1 MKILLIINTDKK
13 YSEKVITFMKQ
24 RFLNLKIID
33 HNNFSN
39 NLRNN
44 FDYVFSYLSKKI
56 LKREFLKKTKK
67 YNINF
72 HPGPRKY
79 PGIGCF
85 NFALFNDEKIYGVTA
100 HLMNEKI
107 DNGIIIK
114 ERTFKI
120 DKSYD
125 VKKISDESYNEMFL
139 LLKEIVKMI
148 IKNRIVFSDKKWER
162 KAYTKK
168 DLNKLA
174 KIKNSYSKK
183 KINKIIRCLYMHNK
197 PAPFIMIKGFKFEY
211 KNL

>member
-1 MKILLIINTDKK
+1 VKILLIINNEKSCSK
-13 YSEKVITFMKQ
+13 KVITF
-24 RFLNLKIID
+24 LKKKFTKLKVID
-33 HNNFSN
+33 HNDFN
-39 NLRNN
+39 NDIKNN
-44 FDYVFSYLSKKI
+44 FDYVLSYLSKKV
-56 LKREFLKKTKK
+56 LKKKFFNKTKK

-72 HPGPRKY
+72 HPGPKKY

-85 NFALFNDEKIYGVTA
+85 NFALYNNEKDYGVTA
-100 HLMNEKI
+100 HLIDEKI
-107 DNGIIIK
+107 DSGKIIK

-125 VKKISDESYNEMFL
+125 VKKISDKSYNEMFL

-148 IKNRIVFSDKKWER
+148 IKNRIIFTEKKWER

-197 PAPFIMIKGFKFEY
+197 PAPFIIIKGFKFEY
-211 KNL
+211 KDL

>member
-1 MKILLIINTDKK
+1 MKILLIINKEKK
-13 YSEKVITFMKQ
+13 FSKQVITF
-24 RFLNLKIID
+24 LKKKFIRLKVID
-33 HNNFSN
+33 HNNFN
-39 NLRNN
+39 NTIKNN
-44 FDYVFSYLSKKI
+44 FDYVLSYLSKKI
-56 LKREFLKKTKK
+56 LKKNFLNKTKK

-72 HPGPRKY
+72 HPGPSKY

-85 NFALFNDEKIYGVTA
+85 NFALYNNEKDYGVTA
-100 HLMNEKI
+100 HLIDEKI
-107 DNGIIIK
+107 DSGKIIK

-125 VKKISDESYNEMFL
+125 VKKISDESYKEMLL

-148 IKNRIVFSDKKWER
+148 TKNRISFSGKKWKR

-174 KIKNSYSKK
+174 NIKNSYSKK
-183 KINKIIRCLYMHNK
+183 KINKIIRCLYMQNK
-197 PAPFIMIKGFKFEY
+197 PGPFIIIKGFKFEY

>member
-1 MKILLIINTDKK
+1 MKILLIINKEKK
-13 YSEKVITFMKQ
+13 FSKQVITF
-24 RFLNLKIID
+24 LKKKFIKLKVID
-33 HNNFSN
+33 HNNFN
-39 NLRNN
+39 NNIKNN
-44 FDYVFSYLSKKI
+44 FDYVLCYLSKKI
-56 LKREFLKKTKK
+56 LKKNFLNKTKK

-72 HPGPRKY
+72 HPGPSKY

-85 NFALFNDEKIYGVTA
+85 NFALYNNEKDYGVTA
-100 HLMNEKI
+100 HLIDEKI
-107 DNGIIIK
+107 DSGKIIK

-125 VKKISDESYNEMFL
+125 VKKISGKSYMEMFF

-148 IKNRIVFSDKKWER
+148 TKNRISFSGKEWER

-174 KIKNSYSKK
+174 NIKNSYSKK

-197 PAPFIMIKGFKFEY
+197 PAPFIIIKGFKFEY